1 METQFNPFES
11 TATEKVRQTI
21 QKWQEYLVS
30 ERRLSVLT
38 AESYLEDLKEFFTFL
53 LDSLGKEVD
62 LKDLEN
68 LTITDFRSFLAWRT
82 EQKISKASIARGV
95 SALKNFFRFLMR
107 EGLVQNK
114 SIMAVR
120 SARPNKILP
129 HPLSAEQAKKFL
141 KLAFSMQKEAWQ
153 GERDVALFTLMY
165 GAGLR
170 IAEALSLNVKDIPL
184 NADAMTIT
192 GKGNKQ
198 RLIPLLPVVCQTIKK
213 YLESHPCPTPDSPL
227 FVGARGDRINPGVV
241 QRTVRK
247 IRYALNL
254 PDTVT
259 PHALRHS
266 FATHLLQGGGD
277 LRTVQ
282 ELLGHSSLSAT
293 QRYTEITLQDL
304 DRVYNKAHPRAH

>member
-1 METQFNPFES
+1 MEVKFNPFES
-11 TATEKVRQTI
+11 TTTQKVRQTI

-30 ERRLSVLT
+30 ERRLSLLT
-38 AESYLEDLKEFFTFL
+38 ADSYLEDLKEFFTFL
-53 LDSLGKEVD
+53 LDALGKEVD

-68 LTITDFRSFLAWRT
+68 LKITDFRAFLAWRAD
-82 EQKISKASIARGV
+82 QKISKASIARGV

-107 EGLVQNK
+107 EGLAENK
-114 SIMAVR
+114 AIMSIR

-129 HPLSAEQAKKFL
+129 HPLSAKQAQDFL
-141 KLAFSMQKEAWQ
+141 KYTRTLAKETWQ

-170 IAEALSLNVKDIPL
+170 IAEALSLNIGHIPM
-184 NADAMTIT
+184 NSDAMVIT
-192 GKGNKQ
+192 GKGSKQ
-198 RLIPLLPVVCQTIKK
+198 RLIPLLPAVKKAIQK
-213 YLESHPCPTPDSPL
+213 YLAVHPCPTPDAPL

-241 QRTVRK
+241 QRTVRQ
-247 IRYALNL
+247 IRYAMNL

-277 LRTVQ
+277 LRSVQ

-293 QRYTEITLQDL
+293 QRYTEITMQDL
-304 DRVYNKAHPRAH
+304 DRVYKKAHPRAR

>member
-1 METQFNPFES
+1 MQSEFNPFES
-11 TATEKVRQTI
+11 TTSEKVRQI
-21 QKWQEYLVS
+21 LQKWQEYLIS
-30 ERRLSVLT
+30 ERRLSLLT

-62 LKDLEN
+62 LKDLEE
-68 LTITDFRSFLAWRT
+68 LKITNFRAFLVWRSD
-82 EQKISKASIARGV
+82 QKVSKSSIARGV

-114 SIMAVR
+114 AIMALR
-120 SARPNKILP
+120 SARPNKTLP
-129 HPLSAEQAKKFL
+129 HPLSAEQAQKFL
-141 KLAFSMQKEAWQ
+141 KLARIQQKEPWQ

-170 IAEALSLNVKDIPL
+170 IAEALSLNVRDIPVD
-184 NADAMTIT
+184 ADAMIIT

-198 RLIPLLPVVCQTIKK
+198 RLIPLLPAVKKAIQK
-213 YLESHPCPTPDSPL
+213 YLNVHPCPTPDAPL

-241 QRTVRK
+241 QRTVRQ
-247 IRYALNL
+247 IRYGLNL

-277 LRTVQ
+277 LRSVQ

-293 QRYTEITLQDL
+293 QRYTEITTQDL
-304 DRVYNKAHPRAH
+304 DRVYKKAHPRAS

>member
-1 METQFNPFES
+1 MEIQFNPFES
-11 TATEKVRQTI
+11 TTTEKVRQTI

-30 ERRLSVLT
+30 ERRLSLLT

-53 LDSLGKEVD
+53 LDYLGQEVD
-62 LKDLEN
+62 LKELEN
-68 LTITDFRSFLAWRT
+68 LKITDFRSFLAWRA

-107 EGLVQNK
+107 ENLLENK
-114 SIMAVR
+114 AIMAVR

-129 HPLSAEQAKKFL
+129 HPLSAEQAQKFL
-141 KLAFSMQKEAWQ
+141 KVARSMQKESWQ
-153 GERDVALFTLMY
+153 GQRDVALFTLMY

-170 IAEALSLNVKDIPL
+170 IAEALSLNIKDIPL
-184 NADAMTIT
+184 DQDAMVIT

-198 RLIPLLPVVCQTIKK
+198 RLIPLLPAVKKAIQK
-213 YLESHPCPTPDSPL
+213 YLGIHPCPTPDAPL

-241 QRTVRK
+241 QRTVRQ

-277 LRTVQ
+277 LRSVQ
-282 ELLGHSSLSAT
+282 ELLGHSTLSAT

-304 DRVYNKAHPRAH
+304 DRVYKKAHPRS

>member
-1 METQFNPFES
+1 MELKFNPFES
-11 TATEKVRQTI
+11 TASEKVRQSI

-30 ERRLSVLT
+30 ERRLSLLT

-53 LDSLGKEVD
+53 LEHLGNEAD

-68 LTITDFRSFLAWRT
+68 LKITDFRAFLAWRA

-107 EGLVQNK
+107 EGLLENK
-114 SIMAVR
+114 AIMAVK

-129 HPLSAEQAKKFL
+129 HPLSADQAQKFL
-141 KLAFSMQKEAWQ
+141 KVARSIQKEAWQ

-170 IAEALSLNVKDIPL
+170 IAEALALNVGTVPL
-184 NADAMTIT
+184 EAEAMTIT
-192 GKGNKQ
+192 GKGKKQ
-198 RLIPLLPVVCQTIKK
+198 RLIPLLPAVREAIRK
-213 YLESHPCPTPDSPL
+213 YLTVHPCPTPDAPL
-227 FVGARGDRINPGVV
+227 FVGVRGDRINPGVV
-241 QRTVRK
+241 QRAVRR
-247 IRYALNL
+247 IRFAMNL

-277 LRTVQ
+277 LRSVQ
-282 ELLGHSSLSAT
+282 ELLGHTSLSAT
-293 QRYTEITLQDL
+293 QRYTEITIQDL
-304 DRVYNKAHPRAH
+304 NRVYKKAHPRT

>member
-1 METQFNPFES
+1 MEIQFNPFES
-11 TATEKVRQTI
+11 TTSEKVRQTI
-21 QKWQEYLVS
+21 QKWQEYLAS
-30 ERRLSVLT
+30 ERRLSLLT

-53 LDSLGKEVD
+53 LDYLGQEVD
-62 LKDLEN
+62 LKELER
-68 LTITDFRSFLAWRT
+68 LRITDFRAFLAWRA

-107 EGLVQNK
+107 EGLIENK
-114 SIMAVR
+114 AIMAVK

-129 HPLSAEQAKKFL
+129 HPLSAEQAQKFL
-141 KLAFSMQKEAWQ
+141 KVARTMQKESWQ

-170 IAEALSLNVKDIPL
+170 IAEALSLNIKDIPL
-184 NADAMTIT
+184 DQDAMVIT

-198 RLIPLLPVVCQTIKK
+198 RLIPLLPAVKKAIQK
-213 YLESHPCPTPDSPL
+213 YLEVHPCPTPDAPL

-241 QRTVRK
+241 QRTVRQ

-277 LRTVQ
+277 LRSVQ

-293 QRYTEITLQDL
+293 QRYTEITMQDL
-304 DRVYNKAHPRAH
+304 DRVYKKAHPRAH